1 VTNALQQ
8 YVGVPNQSRFP
19 NFFSLDTR
27 LSKDFPVNSKYTLRL
42 AVKGLNLSNH
52 FNPLAVRANTGDP
65 EFGAFFGTYKRR
77 FKLDFDVLF

>member
-1 VTNALQQ
+1 
-8 YVGVPNQSRFP
+8 
-19 NFFSLDTR
+19 
-27 LSKDFPVNSKYTLRL
+27 VNSKYTLRL